1 MKTQEEIELALESL
15 NNRIRLLEDELD
27 HKAIFDKECDIMHS
41 QLNVLYTQ
49 ASTLEWVLTET
60 TEF

>member
-27 HKAIFDKECDIMHS
+27 HKAIFDKECASIHS

-49 ASTLEWVLTET
+49 ASMLEWVLTET
-60 TEF
+60 TEL

>member
-27 HKAIFDKECDIMHS
+27 HKAIFDKECDIIHKN
-41 QLNVLYTQ
+41 LHTLYTQ
-49 ASTLEWVLTET
+49 ATILEWVLTET
-60 TEF
+60 TEL

>member
-27 HKAIFDKECDIMHS
+27 HKAIFDKDCNIIHNN
-41 QLNVLYTQ
+41 LNTLYTQ
-49 ASTLEWVLTET
+49 ATILEWVLTET
-60 TEF
+60 TKL